1 MHDQKGDEFNE
12 DGFVLRFLVAVALA
26 LVASLSLLAALFIA
40 SL

>member
-12 DGFVLRFLVAVALA
+12 DGFVLRFLASIP
-26 LVASLSLLAALFIA
+26 LVASLFLLAALFIA